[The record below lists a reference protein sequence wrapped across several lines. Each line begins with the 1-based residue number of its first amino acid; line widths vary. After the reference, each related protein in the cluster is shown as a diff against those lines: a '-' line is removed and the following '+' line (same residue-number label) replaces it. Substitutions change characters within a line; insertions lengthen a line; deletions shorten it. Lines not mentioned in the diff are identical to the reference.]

1 MPNRDYLNPEDD
13 DVVFC
18 LTIAKGTL
26 RAGNQILR
34 YMRIVREDMRN
45 MISSLENAMFQL
57 KEMYLESCRLV
68 GVSPED
74 VPEVSEMLERL
85 EEEEGDISTER
96 SAGGKAEGKPL
107 EIDPDLPEGDDDWD
121 DEDDDDSYGG
131 RGIVYGG
138 SDN

>member
-1 MPNRDYLNPEDD
+1 MTDRDYLHPEDD
-13 DVVFC
+13 DIVFC

-26 RAGNQILR
+26 KAGNQILR
-34 YMRIVREDMRN
+34 YMRIVKEDIRN

-57 KEMYLESCRLV
+57 KEMYLDSCKLV

-85 EEEEGDISTER
+85 EEEEDDISTER
-96 SAGGKAEGKPL
+96 SASGKAGDKPL
-107 EIDPDLPEGDDDWD
+107 ELDPDLSEGDYDWD